1 MKNFKEFIESHK
13 DFPHKGIIFRDT
25 LKILQ
30 YPKIFN
36 EIILKMCE
44 TEIIRSAE
52 AILAIDARGFIF
64 GTAISNKSIKPMVV
78 ARKEGKLPGKLII
91 KDYSLEYGIDRL
103 CVQEEAIMP
112 YKSFAIVDDLIATGG
127 TINSAYQILRSKE
140 KTVTGI
146 ITLVELNENI
156 RKEKLNIPVESFIKY
171 D

>member
-91 KDYSLEYGIDRL
+91 KDYSLEYGNDRL

-112 YKSFAIVDDLIATGG
+112 FKSFAIVDDLIATGG

-140 KTVTGI
+140 KSVTGI
-146 ITLVELNENI
+146 IALVELNKSI
-156 RKEKLNIPVESFIKY
+156 RKENLDIPIKTFIKF

>member
-91 KDYSLEYGIDRL
+91 KDYSLEYGNDRL

-112 YKSFAIVDDLIATGG
+112 FKSFAIVDDLIATGG

-140 KTVTGI
+140 KSVTGI

-156 RKEKLNIPVESFIKY
+156 RKEKLNIPVKSFIKY

>member
-1 MKNFKEFIESHK
+1 LKNFKEFIDSHK

-64 GTAISNKSIKPMVV
+64 GTAISNKLIKPMVV

-91 KDYSLEYGIDRL
+91 KDYSLEYGNDRL

-112 YKSFAIVDDLIATGG
+112 FKSFAIVDDLIATGG
-127 TINSAYQILRSKE
+127 TINSANQILRTKE
-140 KTVTGI
+140 KSVTGI
-146 ITLVELNENI
+146 IALVELNENI
-156 RKEKLNIPVESFIKY
+156 RKENLDIPIKSFIKF

>member
-91 KDYSLEYGIDRL
+91 KDYSLEYGNDRL

-112 YKSFAIVDDLIATGG
+112 FKSFAIVL
-127 TINSAYQILRSKE
+127 
-140 KTVTGI
+140 
-146 ITLVELNENI
+146 
-156 RKEKLNIPVESFIKY
+156 
-171 D
+171 

>member
-1 MKNFKEFIESHK
+1 LKNFKEFIESHK

>member
-1 MKNFKEFIESHK
+1 
-13 DFPHKGIIFRDT
+13 
-25 LKILQ
+25 
-30 YPKIFN
+30 
-36 EIILKMCE
+36 
-44 TEIIRSAE
+44 
-52 AILAIDARGFIF
+52 
-64 GTAISNKSIKPMVV
+64 KPMVV

>member
-91 KDYSLEYGIDRL
+91 KDYSLEYGNDRL

-112 YKSFAIVDDLIATGG
+112 FKSFAIVDDLIATGG

-140 KTVTGI
+140 KSVTGI
-146 ITLVELNENI
+146 IALVELNENI
-156 RKEKLNIPVESFIKY
+156 RKEKFNIPVKSFIKY